1 MATIDTTSAA
11 GASAQQALLQ
21 RPQNPSEQSAGSDNR
36 TVGAGQQAPVN
47 SATAAAQRP
56 TIADTDRS
64 QESGRDRAEESR
76 SQQGQ
81 GFEQAVRV
89 DIRSAQG
96 QQAASANDRPEPAG
110 GRPEQQN
117 GVPINFSQGGSI
129 NTSSNPNQAGRNLSL
144 SV

>member
-21 RPQNPSEQSAGSDNR
+21 RPQNPSDQSAGSDNR

-64 QESGRDRAEESR
+64 QEGGQDRTEESR
-76 SQQGQ
+76 SQ
-81 GFEQAVRV
+81 GFDQAVRV

-96 QQAASANDRPEPAG
+96 QQAANANESPEPAG
-110 GRPEQQN
+110 GRQEQN